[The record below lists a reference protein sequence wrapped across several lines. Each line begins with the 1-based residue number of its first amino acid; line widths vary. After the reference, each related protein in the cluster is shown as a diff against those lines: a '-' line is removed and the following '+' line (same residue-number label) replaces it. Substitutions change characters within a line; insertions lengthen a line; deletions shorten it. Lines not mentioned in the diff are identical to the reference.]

1 MPKESTKYTR
11 FWERLNEVFPY
22 PSYRQEQFSIIS
34 AIQKENQKTIMIDAE
49 TGSGKTAAVL
59 SAVLSK
65 KEDDERVIIFT
76 KMLGQIDAW
85 LRELGLV
92 NDFNRKINQHTY
104 SIIPL
109 VGKKHICPLV
119 TKKNQ
124 KSFSQIGCP
133 LFDCNRNRSFGKIS
147 TATGGLEVYSQAIVD
162 EVKEKIRKGV
172 GLSDILWYLENRVD
186 NIGCS
191 YLALKSAMKQAEI
204 IITTYPFLTN
214 SRLRE
219 LLLEDMGA
227 DLEKTTIIVDE
238 AHNLANANFGNLSY
252 RVLNKAFSEIG
263 FHPMLHQ
270 LKELEEKD
278 GLHDLYIDTDE
289 LRDLQKIGK
298 EFLLEQF
305 EKGYLGISFALRVYE
320 FLSNSDFCY
329 LTADKKFNLYLKD
342 PRQLLNPMKRAKQLI
357 LLSGTFRP
365 LNHFADFLGITDAQ
379 KISVLSEKLGKNRI
393 VITTNDP
400 NLNMRY
406 KERTPERYIYY
417 AEIINQLLPKI
428 PGHVLVFT
436 PNYEIST
443 VLANVLE
450 TKHFEKPNQNISQ
463 IITAVRSS
471 EDRIVL
477 VAPARGKISEGIEFV
492 KNDKSLISAVMIAG
506 LPYPPPSRSLNEI
519 IREYSKFWGEDR
531 AINYMNYL
539 QGIVTMRQCL
549 GRMIRSENDIGA
561 WIILD
566 NRINH
571 INIFSRAIECK
582 NVDKMKERLHY
593 FYDSHGFK

>member
-191 YLALKSAMKQAEI
+191 YLALKS
-204 IITTYPFLTN
+204 
-214 SRLRE
+214 
-219 LLLEDMGA
+219 
-227 DLEKTTIIVDE
+227 
-238 AHNLANANFGNLSY
+238 
-252 RVLNKAFSEIG
+252 
-263 FHPMLHQ
+263 
-270 LKELEEKD
+270 
-278 GLHDLYIDTDE
+278 
-289 LRDLQKIGK
+289 LQ
-298 EFLLEQF
+298 
-305 EKGYLGISFALRVYE
+305 
-320 FLSNSDFCY
+320 
-329 LTADKKFNLYLKD
+329 
-342 PRQLLNPMKRAKQLI
+342 
-357 LLSGTFRP
+357 
-365 LNHFADFLGITDAQ
+365 
-379 KISVLSEKLGKNRI
+379 RI
-393 VITTNDP
+393 
-400 NLNMRY
+400 
-406 KERTPERYIYY
+406 
-417 AEIINQLLPKI
+417 
-428 PGHVLVFT
+428 H
-436 PNYEIST
+436 S
-443 VLANVLE
+443 
-450 TKHFEKPNQNISQ
+450 
-463 IITAVRSS
+463 
-471 EDRIVL
+471 
-477 VAPARGKISEGIEFV
+477 
-492 KNDKSLISAVMIAG
+492 
-506 LPYPPPSRSLNEI
+506 
-519 IREYSKFWGEDR
+519 
-531 AINYMNYL
+531 
-539 QGIVTMRQCL
+539 
-549 GRMIRSENDIGA
+549 
-561 WIILD
+561 
-566 NRINH
+566 
-571 INIFSRAIECK
+571 
-582 NVDKMKERLHY
+582 
-593 FYDSHGFK
+593 

>member
-22 PSYRQEQFSIIS
+22 ESYRREQFSIIS
-34 AIQKENQKTIMIDAE
+34 AIQKENQKIIMIDAE

-76 KMLGQIDAW
+76 KMLGQMNAW
-85 LRELGLV
+85 LRELGLI

-104 SIIPL
+104 SVIPL

-119 TKKNQ
+119 TKKTQ

-133 LFDCNRNRSFGKIS
+133 LFNCSLNRSFGKIS
-147 TATGGLEVYSQAIVD
+147 TATGGLAAYSLAIV
-162 EVKEKIRKGV
+162 EEIKEQVRKNV
-172 GLSDILWYLENRVD
+172 GLSDILWFLENRVD

-214 SRLRE
+214 ANLRE
-219 LLLEDMGA
+219 MLLEDMDA
-227 DLEKTTIIVDE
+227 NLEKTTIIIDE

-263 FHPMLHQ
+263 FHPVLHQ
-270 LKELEEKD
+270 LKELEERE
-278 GLHDLYIDTDE
+278 GLHDLYIDIDE
-289 LRDLQKIGK
+289 LKDLQRIGK
-298 EFLLEQF
+298 EFLLEQV
-305 EKGYLGISFALRVYE
+305 EKGYLGISFTLRVYE
-320 FLSNSDFCY
+320 FLSNSGSCY
-329 LTADKKFNLYLKD
+329 LTADKKFNLFLKD
-342 PRQLLNPMKRAKQLI
+342 PRELLNPMKGAKQLI

-400 NLNMRY
+400 KLNMRY
-406 KERTPERYIYY
+406 KERKPERYIYY
-417 AEIINQLLPKI
+417 SEIINQMLPDI

-443 VLANVLE
+443 VMANVLQ
-450 TKHFEKPNQNISQ
+450 TSHFEKPNQNISQ
-463 IITAVRSS
+463 LITSVRSS
-471 EDRIVL
+471 EERIVL
-477 VAPARGKISEGIEFV
+477 IAPARGKISEGIEFV

-506 LPYPPPSRSLNEI
+506 LPYPPPSRALKEI

-531 AINYMNYL
+531 AVNYMNYL

-571 INIFSRAIECK
+571 MNIFPRAIECK
-582 NVDKMKERLHY
+582 NINKMKEHLRY
-593 FYDSHGFK
+593 FYHSHGFD

>member
-1 MPKESTKYTR
+1 LPKESTKYTR

-22 PSYRQEQFSIIS
+22 ESYRREQFSIIS
-34 AIQKENQKTIMIDAE
+34 AIQKENQKIIMIDAE

-76 KMLGQIDAW
+76 KMLGQMNAW
-85 LRELGLV
+85 LRELGLI

-104 SIIPL
+104 SVIPL

-119 TKKNQ
+119 TKKTQ

-133 LFDCNRNRSFGKIS
+133 LFNCSLNRSFGKIS
-147 TATGGLEVYSQAIVD
+147 TATGGLAAYSLAIV
-162 EVKEKIRKGV
+162 EEIKEQVRKNV
-172 GLSDILWYLENRVD
+172 GLSDILWFLENRVD

-214 SRLRE
+214 ANLRE
-219 LLLEDMGA
+219 MLLEDMDA
-227 DLEKTTIIVDE
+227 NLEKTTIIIDE

-263 FHPMLHQ
+263 FHPVLHQ
-270 LKELEEKD
+270 LKELEERE
-278 GLHDLYIDTDE
+278 GLHDLYIDIDE
-289 LRDLQKIGK
+289 LKDLQRIGK
-298 EFLLEQF
+298 EFLLEQV
-305 EKGYLGISFALRVYE
+305 EKGYLGISFTLRVYE
-320 FLSNSDFCY
+320 FLSNSGSCY
-329 LTADKKFNLYLKD
+329 LTADKKFNLFLKD
-342 PRQLLNPMKRAKQLI
+342 PRELLNPMKGAKQLI

-400 NLNMRY
+400 KLNMRY
-406 KERTPERYIYY
+406 KERKPERYIYY
-417 AEIINQLLPKI
+417 SEIINQMLPDI

-443 VLANVLE
+443 VMANVLQ
-450 TKHFEKPNQNISQ
+450 TSHFEKPNQNISQ
-463 IITAVRSS
+463 LITSVRSS
-471 EDRIVL
+471 EERIVL
-477 VAPARGKISEGIEFV
+477 IAPARGKISEGIEFV

-506 LPYPPPSRSLNEI
+506 LPYPPPSRALKEI

-531 AINYMNYL
+531 AVNYMNYL

-571 INIFSRAIECK
+571 MNIFPRAIECK
-582 NVDKMKERLHY
+582 NINKMKEHLRY
-593 FYDSHGFK
+593 FYHSHGFD

>member
-1 MPKESTKYTR
+1 LPKESTKYTK

-22 PSYRQEQFSIIS
+22 ESYRREQFSIIS
-34 AIQKENQKTIMIDAE
+34 AIQKENQKTLMIDAE

-76 KMLGQIDAW
+76 KMLGQMDAW
-85 LRELGLV
+85 LRELGLI
-92 NDFNRKINQHTY
+92 NDFNRKINQKTY

-119 TKKNQ
+119 TKKTQ

-133 LFDCNRNRSFGKIS
+133 LFDCSLNRSFGKIS
-147 TATGGLEVYSQAIVD
+147 SATGGLTAYSKSIVD
-162 EVKEKIRKGV
+162 VIEDQIRKDV
-172 GLSDILWYLENRVD
+172 CLSDILWFIGNKAD

-191 YLALKSAMKQAEI
+191 YLALKSAMKNAEI

-219 LLLEDMGA
+219 ILFENMGI
-227 DLEKTTIIVDE
+227 DIEKTTIIVDE

-252 RVLNKAFSEIG
+252 RILNKAFSEIG
-263 FHPMLHQ
+263 YHPILHQ
-270 LKELEEKD
+270 LKQLEDKE
-278 GLHDLYIDTDE
+278 GLHDLYVDTDE
-289 LRDLQKIGK
+289 LKDLQRIGK

-305 EKGYLGISFALRVYE
+305 EKGYLGISFTLKVYE

-329 LTADKKFNLYLKD
+329 LTTDKKFNLFLKD
-342 PRQLLNPMKRAKQLI
+342 PRQLLNPMKRSKQLI

-365 LNHFADFLGITDAQ
+365 LAHFADFLGITNAQ

-400 NLNMRY
+400 KLNMRY
-406 KERTPERYIYY
+406 KERKPERYVYY
-417 AEIINQLLPKI
+417 SEIINQLLPEI

-443 VLANVLE
+443 VIANILQ
-450 TKHFEKPNQNISQ
+450 TDHYEKPNQNISQ
-463 IITAVRSS
+463 LITSVRSS
-471 EDRIVL
+471 EERLIL

-492 KNDKSLISAVMIAG
+492 KNEKSLISAVMIAG
-506 LPYPPPSRSLNEI
+506 LPYPPPSRSLKEI
-519 IREYSKFWGEDR
+519 IKEYSKFWGEER
-531 AINYMNYL
+531 AVNYMNYL

-571 INIFSRAIECK
+571 MNIFPRAIECK
-582 NVDKMKERLHY
+582 NVEKMKERLRY
-593 FYDSHGFK
+593 FYSLH

>member
-1 MPKESTKYTR
+1 MPKESTKYTK

-22 PSYRQEQFSIIS
+22 ESYRREQFSIIS
-34 AIQKENQKTIMIDAE
+34 AIQKENQKALMIDAE

-76 KMLGQIDAW
+76 KMLGQMDAW
-85 LRELGLV
+85 LRELGLI
-92 NDFNRKINQHTY
+92 NDFNRKINQKTY

-119 TKKNQ
+119 TKKTQ

-133 LFDCNRNRSFGKIS
+133 LFDCSLNRSFGKIS
-147 TATGGLEVYSQAIVD
+147 SATGGLTAYSKSIVD
-162 EVKEKIRKGV
+162 VIEDQIRKDV
-172 GLSDILWYLENRVD
+172 CLSDILWFIGNKAD

-191 YLALKSAMKQAEI
+191 YLALKSAMKNAEI

-219 LLLEDMGA
+219 ILFENMGI
-227 DLEKTTIIVDE
+227 DIEKTTIIVDE
-238 AHNLANANFGNLSY
+238 AHNLANASFGNLSY
-252 RVLNKAFSEIG
+252 RILNKAFSEIG
-263 FHPMLHQ
+263 YHPILHQ
-270 LKELEEKD
+270 LKQLEDKE
-278 GLHDLYIDTDE
+278 GLHDLYVDTDE
-289 LRDLQKIGK
+289 LKDLQRIGK

-305 EKGYLGISFALRVYE
+305 EKGYLGISFTLKVYE

-329 LTADKKFNLYLKD
+329 LTADKKFNLFLKD
-342 PRQLLNPMKRAKQLI
+342 PRQLLNPMKRSKQLI

-365 LNHFADFLGITDAQ
+365 LAHFADFLGITNAQ

-400 NLNMRY
+400 KLNMRY
-406 KERTPERYIYY
+406 KERKPERYVYY
-417 AEIINQLLPKI
+417 SEIINQLLPEI

-443 VLANVLE
+443 VIANILQ
-450 TKHFEKPNQNISQ
+450 TDHYEKPNQNISQ
-463 IITAVRSS
+463 LITSVRSS
-471 EDRIVL
+471 EERLIL

-492 KNDKSLISAVMIAG
+492 KNEKSLISAVMIAG
-506 LPYPPPSRSLNEI
+506 LPYPPPSRSLKEI
-519 IREYSKFWGEDR
+519 IKEYSKFWGEER
-531 AINYMNYL
+531 AVNYMNYL

-571 INIFSRAIECK
+571 MNIFPRAIECK
-582 NVDKMKERLHY
+582 NVEKMKERLRY
-593 FYDSHGFK
+593 FYSLH